1 MNIALIDDHQLLTDS
16 LKAVLRA
23 GDNSQNIKTFI
34 SADAF
39 LMSSWHPD
47 IIITD
52 LLMPGTNG
60 IELIEKLRSLSY
72 TNCKVIILSGVTDA
86 QTIRQAIRA
95 GAAGY
100 ISKNTGVEELGECIN
115 AVHNGEQYI
124 SNRLRNSLL
133 NTLFTEEQVV
143 FHLSHREKEVLDL
156 ICSGHTVKE
165 AAYKMQLSVHT
176 VHSYQKTI
184 MKKLKVNRT
193 ADLIVFAMQ
202 KGLYNPMPPGA
213 GH

>member
-1 MNIALIDDHQLLTDS
+1 MDIALIDDHQLLTDS
-16 LKAVLRA
+16 LKAVLSASGHSR
-23 GDNSQNIKTFI
+23 NIRTFI
-34 SADAF
+34 NADAF
-39 LMSSWHPD
+39 LLSAWHPH

-52 LLMPGTNG
+52 ILMPGTNG
-60 IELIEKLRSLSY
+60 IELIEKLRMHSY
-72 TNCKVIILSGVTDA
+72 TNTKVIVLSGVTDV
-86 QTIRQAIRA
+86 QTIRQAIRS

-100 ISKNTGVEELGECIN
+100 ISKNTGVEELGECIT
-115 AVHNGEQYI
+115 AVSNGEQYI
-124 SNRLRNSLL
+124 SARLRNSLL
-133 NTLFTEEQVV
+133 TTLFTEEQVV
-143 FHLSHREKEVLDL
+143 FHLSHREKEVLHL

-202 KGLYNPMPPGA
+202 KGLYNPMHPGS
-213 GH
+213 H